1 MRSIEQFISYM
12 LNDKVKIWYNSNLDS
27 HPGAHIVSSLHL
39 YCRPVT
45 KCQATILRDH
55 FTQLPPLFT
64 SRLPSPT
71 CQPSNCSFTSSTVD
85 RSGAL
90 QLWRPWLVWLQSAD
104 SHPES
109 RHRRCQVRSHLTP
122 MGAYAL
128 SPVACIYL
136 QALIQ
141 NSPPIAINCYHNH
154 CERGLYLFPRVWVC
168 AFARGG
174 AGVGFS
180 AALPAPLCVS
190 FIYPAQS
197 DWHSLASTW
206 TMFRPG

>member
-1 MRSIEQFISYM
+1 MALQLFCIRGSISVNPVYSKRFICRKCVHDNKSFILILLTLNTIICWELQQNRTVSKMRSIKQFISYM

-128 SPVACIYL
+128 SPVACINL
-136 QALIQ
+136 QALI
-141 NSPPIAINCYHNH
+141 
-154 CERGLYLFPRVWVC
+154 
-168 AFARGG
+168 
-174 AGVGFS
+174 
-180 AALPAPLCVS
+180 
-190 FIYPAQS
+190 
-197 DWHSLASTW
+197 
-206 TMFRPG
+206 